1 MRTSLWIALALL
13 AATLLSGWVTSREV
27 LRISDRYVSAA
38 EELSSMTEHRE
49 WQRAAETA
57 EAYLNTWQET
67 VPALQMLINHEDT
80 DSVTLSLV
88 QLKAAIRAEDVTAC
102 FVACAELRENAQHLY
117 HRDAFTAANVL

>member
-57 EAYLNTWQET
+57 EAYLNTWQKT

-88 QLKAAIRAEDVTAC
+88 QLKAAIRA
-102 FVACAELRENAQHLY
+102 VACAELRENAQHLY